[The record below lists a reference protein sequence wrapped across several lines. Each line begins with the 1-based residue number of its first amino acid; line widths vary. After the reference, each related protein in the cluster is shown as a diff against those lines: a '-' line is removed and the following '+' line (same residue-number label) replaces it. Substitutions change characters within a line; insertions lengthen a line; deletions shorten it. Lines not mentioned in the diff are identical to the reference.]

1 MADLG
6 EVNKVS
12 GVFGGVEL
20 QGNQKEG
27 IETQQE
33 AGTIRQ
39 TESGLPAKVGFWNKF
54 KSFWLQDI
62 KWNQEIKVELT
73 SGQRKLE
80 DEINDFLYQDI
91 TWEKV
96 HDFLFQKV
104 SFRSK

>member
-12 GVFGGVEL
+12 GIFGGVEL
-20 QGNQKEG
+20 QANQKEG
-27 IETQQE
+27 IGTPQE

-39 TESGLPAKVGFWNKF
+39 TESALPAKVGFWNKF
-54 KSFWLQDI
+54 KSFWLQNI

-73 SGQRKLE
+73 SGQQKLE

>member
-20 QGNQKEG
+20 EGFEKEEQP
-27 IETQQE
+27 IPEN

-39 TESGLPAKVGFWNKF
+39 VGTDLPMKVGFWSKF

-62 KWNQEIKVELT
+62 KWNQEVKIELT
-73 SGQRKLE
+73 EGQQKLE
-80 DEINDFLYQDI
+80 DEINDFLHQDI
-91 TWEKV
+91 TWGKV
-96 HDFLFQKV
+96 RDFFLQEI
-104 SFRSK
+104 SFK